1 MKRQILVKHYA
12 QGLIG
17 ALRDDLE
24 FQQVARELDAFHGL
38 FSSRRDLAEVMAN
51 PFVAAKKRSRII
63 KDILAASSFSQ
74 KTSRFLT
81 LLHGHNRLDLLGE
94 ILQSLPLFWNE
105 RQGVATFEVGSAV
118 GLSEAQKQKLAE
130 ELERL
135 EKRPVSL
142 SFRVNPELVAG
153 LSLKKG
159 NLIYDASVKG
169 YLSKLKEKII
179 EG

>member
-24 FQQVARELDAFHGL
+24 FRQIAREIDAFHGL
-38 FSSRRDLAEVMAN
+38 FSSRRDLGEVMAN
-51 PFVAAKKRSRII
+51 PFVAAKKKSRII

-105 RQGVATFEVGSAV
+105 RQGVATFEVSSVVA
-118 GLSEAQKQKLAE
+118 LSEVQKLKLAE

-142 SFRVNPELVAG
+142 NYRVTPELVAG
-153 LSLKKG
+153 ISLKKG
-159 NLIYDASVKG
+159 NLVYDASFRG